1 MKQKRSKLLQF
12 VWGNIT
18 MALDYV
24 TCTKNLVEFGWMRG
38 SWDVRADSQTNR
50 QTDRQTNMLITVPRS
65 RTDGGRLMKRVDI
78 RPIPPAT
85 IPAPM
90 KTVE

>member
-24 TCTKNLVEFGWMRG
+24 TDLESSVPPG
-38 SWDVRADSQTNR
+38 STLGPLLYLAYASELWEVAD
-50 QTDRQTNMLITVPRS
+50 
-65 RTDGGRLMKRVDI
+65 
-78 RPIPPAT
+78 
-85 IPAPM
+85 
-90 KTVE
+90 